1 MKVVQIDNYSK
12 TIDSVKIR
20 EISIP
25 EIKPDEVL
33 VKVKFFFDLFFISR
47 HLLFLL
53 NTSFLLQF

>member
-20 EISIP
+20 EINIP

-33 VKVKFFFDLFFISR
+33 
-47 HLLFLL
+47 
-53 NTSFLLQF
+53 